1 MYSTENYFILSFI
14 TFPFYYDFKMCES
27 ELNFKS
33 SQAYLKNLLMV
44 FIEAYRCEFLTKM
57 VRCTYLFVVL
67 NGFKHE
73 QLIA

>member
-1 MYSTENYFILSFI
+1 MYLIDFFAFYFI
-14 TFPFYYDFKMCES
+14 FPFYDKSKMCES

-33 SQAYLKNLLMV
+33 SQAYLKYLLMV
-44 FIEAYRCEFLTKM
+44 FIEAYRCDFLTKM

-73 QLIA
+73 